1 MIDAGFFEAQ
11 SKRNVFNKIYLYLL
25 CSASINF
32 MNYTLN
38 QLVVFLKI
46 VQNQSITKTS
56 EELYMTQPAVSIQL
70 KNFQNQFSIPL
81 TEVVGRKI
89 YITEFGY
96 QIAKSAE
103 KILNEVD
110 ALNYK
115 TSAFKGELSGRLHI
129 SSVSTGQYV
138 LPSFLSGFTNLHR
151 GVDLNIDVT
160 NKLKVVESLE
170 QNEVDFALVSVLPK
184 KLKIYQEILL
194 PNRLFLIGKYDRK
207 MGKSSLKK
215 SSFESISLI
224 FREQGSATRDAMNDF
239 ITKNNLRV
247 HKRIQL
253 VSNEA
258 VKQAVMAGIGYSIMP
273 VIGLKYEL
281 KNEELQIIPIK
292 GLPVTT
298 SWRLIWLKSKKL
310 SPAAKAYL
318 EFVRNEKEHIIRE
331 KFEWIKEY

>member
-1 MIDAGFFEAQ
+1 MD
-11 SKRNVFNKIYLYLL
+11 
-25 CSASINF
+25 
-32 MNYTLN
+32 YTLN
-38 QLVVFLKI
+38 QLQIFLKI
-46 VQNQSITKTS
+46 VQNQSITKTA

-70 KNFQNQFSIPL
+70 KNFQSQFSIPL
-81 TEVVGRKI
+81 TEVVSRKL

-96 QIAKSAE
+96 QIAESAE
-103 KILNEVD
+103 KIINEVD

-138 LPSFLSGFTNLHR
+138 LPSFLSGFMDLHK

-170 QNEVDFALVSVLPK
+170 RNEVDFALVSVLPK
-184 KLKIYQEILL
+184 KLKINQEILL
-194 PNRLFLIGKYDRK
+194 PNRLFLIGKGNKNTGRGVPRK
-207 MGKSSLKK
+207 SL
-215 SSFESISLI
+215 FESMQLI
-224 FREQGSATRDAMNDF
+224 FREQGSATRDVMKAF
-239 ITKNNLRV
+239 ITKNKFPL

-253 VSNEA
+253 ATNEA

-292 GLPVTT
+292 GLPIITN
-298 SWRLIWLKSKKL
+298 WRLIWLKSKKL
-310 SPAAKAYL
+310 SPAANAYL
-318 EFVRNEKEHIIRE
+318 EFVRKEKEHIIRE
-331 KFEWIKEY
+331 KFGWIKEY

>member
-1 MIDAGFFEAQ
+1 ME
-11 SKRNVFNKIYLYLL
+11 
-25 CSASINF
+25 
-32 MNYTLN
+32 YTLN
-38 QLVVFLKI
+38 QLQIFLKI
-46 VQNQSITKTS
+46 VQNESITKTA

-81 TEVVGRKI
+81 TEVVGRKL
-89 YITEFGY
+89 YITDFGY
-96 QIAKSAE
+96 QIAESAE
-103 KILNEVD
+103 KILHEVD

-138 LPSFLSGFTNLHR
+138 LPSFLSGFMNLHK

-170 QNEVDFALVSVLPK
+170 RNEVDFALVSVLPK
-184 KLKIYQEILL
+184 KLKIDQEVLL
-194 PNRLFLIGKYDRK
+194 PNRLFLIGQ
-207 MGKSSLKK
+207 SSKK
-215 SSFESISLI
+215 VGSRISENSFFESMQLI
-224 FREQGSATRDAMNDF
+224 FREQGSATRDAMKAF
-239 ITKNNLRV
+239 IAKNKLPV

-253 VSNEA
+253 ATNEA

-281 KNEELQIIPIK
+281 RNEELQIIPLK
-292 GLPVTT
+292 GLPITT
-298 SWRLIWLKSKKL
+298 NWRIIWLKSKKL
-310 SPAAKAYL
+310 SPTAKAYL

-331 KFEWIKEY
+331 KFGWIKDYL

>member
-1 MIDAGFFEAQ
+1 
-11 SKRNVFNKIYLYLL
+11 
-25 CSASINF
+25 

-38 QLVVFLKI
+38 QLGIFLKI
-46 VQNQSITKTS
+46 VQNQSITKTA

-207 MGKSSLKK
+207 IGKSSLKK
-215 SSFESISLI
+215 SLFESISLI

-239 ITKNNLRV
+239 ITKKNLPV

-281 KNEELQIIPIK
+281 KNEELQIIPIR
-292 GLPVTT
+292 GLPITT

>member
-1 MIDAGFFEAQ
+1 ME
-11 SKRNVFNKIYLYLL
+11 
-25 CSASINF
+25 
-32 MNYTLN
+32 YTLN
-38 QLVVFLKI
+38 QLQIFLKI
-46 VQNQSITKTS
+46 VQNESITKTA

-81 TEVVGRKI
+81 SEVVGRKL
-89 YITEFGY
+89 YITDFGY
-96 QIAKSAE
+96 QIAESAE
-103 KILNEVD
+103 KILYEVD

-138 LPSFLSGFTNLHR
+138 LPSFLSGFMNLHK

-170 QNEVDFALVSVLPK
+170 RNEVDFALVSVLPK
-184 KLKIYQEILL
+184 KLKVDQEVLL
-194 PNRLFLIGKYDRK
+194 PNRLFLIGQSNKKLGRRV
-207 MGKSSLKK
+207 SENSL
-215 SSFESISLI
+215 FESMQLI
-224 FREQGSATRDAMNDF
+224 FREQGSATRDAMKAF
-239 ITKNNLRV
+239 ITKNKLPV

-253 VSNEA
+253 ATNEA

-281 KNEELQIIPIK
+281 RNEELQIIPLR
-292 GLPVTT
+292 GLPITT
-298 SWRLIWLKSKKL
+298 NWRIIWLKSKKL
-310 SPAAKAYL
+310 SPTAKAYL

-331 KFEWIKEY
+331 KFGWIKDY

>member
-1 MIDAGFFEAQ
+1 
-11 SKRNVFNKIYLYLL
+11 
-25 CSASINF
+25 

-38 QLVVFLKI
+38 QLGIFLKI
-46 VQNQSITKTS
+46 VQNQSITKTA

-138 LPSFLSGFTNLHR
+138 LPSFLSGFTNLHK

-207 MGKSSLKK
+207 IGKSSLKK

-239 ITKNNLRV
+239 ITKNNLPV

-281 KNEELQIIPIK
+281 KNEELQIIPIR
-292 GLPVTT
+292 GLPITT

-318 EFVRNEKEHIIRE
+318 EFVRNEKEHIIQE

>member
-1 MIDAGFFEAQ
+1 
-11 SKRNVFNKIYLYLL
+11 
-25 CSASINF
+25 

-38 QLVVFLKI
+38 QLGIFLKI
-46 VQNQSITKTS
+46 VQNQSITKTA

-207 MGKSSLKK
+207 IGKSSLKK

-239 ITKNNLRV
+239 ITKNNLPV